1 MVQVIAAKLV
11 ELLCSYTVYG
21 LALSAALSQHLE
33 PENRKWSRR
42 MIIVTGTVKF
52 ESLDEVEQ
60 VTKVLI
66 GRAQRSREDA
76 GCINYNFSK
85 DSMEICLTEKWQSAE
100 LLQAHL
106 EIVDEEFNTLLATAK
121 ITRAIVVS
129 NEANE
134 DRVLLEP

>member
-21 LALSAALSQHLE
+21 LALSAALSQHFRSTFAALSQHLE

-76 GCINYNFSK
+76 GCIN
-85 DSMEICLTEKWQSAE
+85 
-100 LLQAHL
+100 
-106 EIVDEEFNTLLATAK
+106 
-121 ITRAIVVS
+121 
-129 NEANE
+129 
-134 DRVLLEP
+134 

>member
-85 DSMEICLTEKWQSAE
+85 DLEDPMEICLTEKWQSAE
-100 LLQAHL
+100 LLQL
-106 EIVDEEFNTLLATAK
+106 IWKLLMKNLTLF
-121 ITRAIVVS
+121 
-129 NEANE
+129 
-134 DRVLLEP
+134 

>member
-1 MVQVIAAKLV
+1 
-11 ELLCSYTVYG
+11 
-21 LALSAALSQHLE
+21 
-33 PENRKWSRR
+33 

-85 DSMEICLTEKWQSAE
+85 DLEDLEDPMEICLTEKWQSAE